1 MTHMPELARRLCL
14 PLLAAGLLVGC
25 RTAQPK
31 GAGAL
36 IVTPLY
42 NPSAIPVYLGVD
54 GPHLFGHGADA
65 KVDFDLE
72 LQQDGCA
79 RGAVNGNPIEVCP
92 VPGQPGPGRDRRAR
106 RALAPAPGDGRR
118 RLVLR
123 RVRAPHPR
131 LVHAGL
137 PHPAPLTFVSGAP
150 GRLSRYTYRFE
161 SPTRYA
167 FKIESSRDGSAW
179 TPFMEASYGRD

>member
-79 RGAVNGNPIEVCP
+79 RGAVNWNPIEVCP
-92 VPGQPGPGRDRRAR
+92 VPGRTSIGF
-106 RALAPAPGDGRR
+106 
-118 RLVLR
+118 
-123 RVRAPHPR
+123 
-131 LVHAGL
+131 
-137 PHPAPLTFVSGAP
+137 PLTAP
-150 GRLSRYTYRFE
+150 RAQPSCCSSRSKSTFASAPCPKRCGPSTPRYTGM
-161 SPTRYA
+161 A
-167 FKIESSRDGSAW
+167 DGL
-179 TPFMEASYGRD
+179 